1 MYTLPPP
8 VCLVAFTPAPV
19 FLGVLPPSVRFF
31 ILAPLFFQL
40 LPPSCGI
47 FTLAPIRF
55 VTLISAAL
63 VLGILSP
70 PVRIFTLTPVAGL
83 LGVLIPSGGVVEFTL
98 AALYLTKPEV
108 IQACTQII
116 LVFVATAT
124 GRPPSITRPGFS
136 SVATAASVAPGVPTP
151 FGRRLRATMRGL
163 AASVEARS
171 PIGATTVI
179 VVKIRAGSIR
189 GIGDAPLT
197 VAAGAFGAP
206 RVGVATW
213 PGDFKPGTAR

>member
-8 VCLVAFTPAPV
+8 VCLVALTPAPV
-19 FLGVLPPSVRFF
+19 CLGVLPPSVRFF
-31 ILAPLFFQL
+31 ILAPLFFQI
-40 LPPSCGI
+40 LPPPCGI

-63 VLGILSP
+63 VFGKLPP

-83 LGVLIPSGGVVEFTL
+83 LGVLIPSGGVAELTL

-136 SVATAASVAPGVPTP
+136 SMSTAASVAPGVLTP
-151 FGRRLRATMRGL
+151 FERRLRATMRGL

-171 PIGATTVI
+171 PMVATTVI
-179 VVKIRAGSIR
+179 VLKIRAGSIR

-197 VAAGAFGAP
+197 VAAGTFGAP
-206 RVGVATW
+206 RVGVSMRL
-213 PGDFKPGTAR
+213 GYFGPGTVR